1 VQQLNLQEAEN
12 RTITHKNILPNKL
25 VKFRGIS
32 LEALLPYI
40 PVNIAPNLPK
50 EKITLKSNLSYCNE
64 WGPV

>member
-50 EKITLKSNLSYCNE
+50 KR
-64 WGPV
+64 